1 MSCLLSGLWRLQSL
15 IFRGEQGGRAAGS
28 VSARDKL
35 LCYWIFIWNIYHRHH
50 FTSQHSSLLT
60 TGYIWI
66 EIKTSIQNLI
76 KLFKKELKYNL
87 LYFSQSRNFSCSFF
101 IFLLH
106 KLLLFYIPESL
117 QKSVS
122 KFEKCSCTVRSA
134 HISLSPAG
142 LILHGCRPD
151 IQRF

>member
-1 MSCLLSGLWRLQSL
+1 MPLGQSGLG
-15 IFRGEQGGRAAGS
+15 INC
-28 VSARDKL
+28 SAIG
-35 LCYWIFIWNIYHRHH
+35 YSSGIFIIVTTLPHN
-50 FTSQHSSLLT
+50 TNTLLT

-76 KLFKKELKYNL
+76 KLFKKGLKYNL